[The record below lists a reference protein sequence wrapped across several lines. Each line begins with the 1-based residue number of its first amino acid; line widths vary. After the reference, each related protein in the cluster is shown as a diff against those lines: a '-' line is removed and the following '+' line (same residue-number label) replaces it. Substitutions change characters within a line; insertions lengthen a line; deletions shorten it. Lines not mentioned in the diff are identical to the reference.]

1 MILVLADDFTG
12 AAEIAGIALRYNLSV
27 EIQHK
32 RVLPTA
38 KELLVV
44 DTDSRSISVNK
55 ATARILEIIGM
66 LPKDRIDW
74 VYKKTDSVL
83 RGHVVV
89 ELEHILNK
97 MNKKAA
103 LLIPS
108 NPSLGRTI
116 TNGVY
121 YADGIPLHQTQFVHD
136 PEYPATTSAPL
147 KMLGKSNLFKT
158 HLLKAKDSIPAHGIS
173 IAEIVTTNDLLLRTM
188 QLTNK
193 IIPAGGSDFFDAILK
208 VRSYV
213 SHECTDQF
221 SMEREN
227 VLIVCGSAS
236 EVSRKFVS
244 SAKEKGIYISQMPE
258 TLFNASDIQPNLI
271 KSWAADISSI
281 FSQQLKVIVT
291 IDRPVVRK
299 TGISKRLREIIAATV
314 AGVLER
320 VPVKE
325 LFIEGGA
332 TVAAIIQRLGWQVF
346 YPLQEFGLGI
356 VRMQVAENPK
366 LKLTIKPG
374 SYLWNEGIVM

>member
-12 AAEIAGIALRYNLSV
+12 AAEIAGIALHYNLSV

-32 RVLPTA
+32 QVVPTLKEVL
-38 KELLVV
+38 VI
-44 DTDSRSISVNK
+44 DTDSRSSSPEN
-55 ATARILEIIGM
+55 ARIAISEIIRT
-66 LPKDRIDW
+66 LPIHQINW
-74 VYKKTDSVL
+74 MYKKTDSVL
-83 RGHVVV
+83 RGHVLI
-89 ELEHILNK
+89 ELEQILKK

-103 LLIPS
+103 LLIPA
-108 NPSLGRTI
+108 NPSFGRTI

-121 YADGIPLHQTQFVHD
+121 YVDGIPLRQSQFAHD

-147 KMLGKSNLFKT
+147 KLLGKSNLFKT
-158 HLLKAKDSIPAHGIS
+158 HLLTAKDSIPAHGIS

-193 IIPAGGSDFFDAILK
+193 IIPAGGSDFFDAILQ
-208 VRSYV
+208 VRGYV
-213 SHECTDQF
+213 SHECTDEF
-221 SMEREN
+221 SMERGN

-244 SAKEKGIYISQMPE
+244 SAKKKGIYVSQMPE

-281 FSQQLKVIVT
+281 LNQQIKVIVT
-291 IDRPVVRK
+291 IDKPVVRNA
-299 TGISKRLREIIAATV
+299 GISKRLREIIAATV

-320 VPVKE
+320 VPVEE

-332 TVAAIIQRLGWQVF
+332 TVAAIIQRLDWQVF
-346 YPLQEFGLGI
+346 YPLQEFSRGI
-356 VRMQVAENPK
+356 VRLQVAENPK